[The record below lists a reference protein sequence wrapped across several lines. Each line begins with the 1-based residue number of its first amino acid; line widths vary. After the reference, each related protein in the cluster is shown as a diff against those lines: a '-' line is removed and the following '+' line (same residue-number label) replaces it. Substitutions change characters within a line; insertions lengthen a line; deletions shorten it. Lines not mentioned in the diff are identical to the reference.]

1 MGVCS
6 ANMAISDHTSIIT
19 SPSPTTNSS
28 MDSIRKS
35 TSKTSTG
42 YANSANRSASSL
54 SSRALTSTK
63 ISSSVPSGGGH
74 ELWARDLLSDLG
86 VETVQGTLHLDEI
99 IEDLTLEAAQTL
111 HETVDL
117 RGDEV
122 VKSDWKNAMTIL
134 RSDSE
139 LSPTTLQRVWWL
151 FPLYRERP
159 SELEDLLSSII
170 EKKNEIKAEKS
181 SSESRPDS
189 TDSECL
195 RFDSETR
202 GLESGTDEAL
212 IDDSDTTVSTSALDE
227 SIDSKQDGSTPTEIT
242 LTNETEGTGPKTES
256 SRTVAEEREDDSETQ
271 NGTETDDPT
280 NQGLVGRIRAFFGR

>member
-1 MGVCS
+1 
-6 ANMAISDHTSIIT
+6 
-19 SPSPTTNSS
+19 
-28 MDSIRKS
+28 
-35 TSKTSTG
+35 
-42 YANSANRSASSL
+42 
-54 SSRALTSTK
+54 
-63 ISSSVPSGGGH
+63 VPSGGGH